1 MLLKHPDDNSS
12 KPITSEL
19 GKAAQEFEAQQNL
32 TGVFSLLMTIDKR
45 MNPQTYSTKQ
55 PVNEY
60 A

>member
-1 MLLKHPDDNSS
+1 MLPKHPDDNSS

-19 GKAAQEFEAQQNL
+19 GQAVQEFETRQNL
-32 TGVFSLLMTIDKR
+32 TGVFSLLLTIDKR
-45 MNPQTYSTKQ
+45 MNPQTYSTQQ

>member
-1 MLLKHPDDNSS
+1 MLRKHPDDNSS

-19 GKAAQEFEAQQNL
+19 GQAVQEFEAQQNL
-32 TGVFSLLMTIDKR
+32 TGVFSLLLAIDKR
-45 MNPQTYSTKQ
+45 MNPQTYSIHQ